1 MVDIFLIIR
10 EKRLKESK
18 YVDRR
23 PFLEIPPPQPIL
35 KSQKIKKH
43 EEPKRVI
50 VIDL

>member
-1 MVDIFLIIR
+1 MVDICLIIR

-18 YVDRR
+18 YEERR
-23 PFLEIPPPQPIL
+23 PFLEIPPPQPFL
-35 KSQKIKKH
+35 KRQKIKRH